1 MQKAVGFI
9 LILTGMSAVA
19 MAGTAV
25 VPEISPATAVS
36 GIAIVTGAVLVLR
49 GRRKK

>member
-1 MQKAVGFI
+1 MQKVLGFV
-9 LILTGMSAVA
+9 LMVTGLSAVA
-19 MAGTAV
+19 MAGTTA

-36 GIAIVTGAVLVLR
+36 ALTVLTGAVLVIR